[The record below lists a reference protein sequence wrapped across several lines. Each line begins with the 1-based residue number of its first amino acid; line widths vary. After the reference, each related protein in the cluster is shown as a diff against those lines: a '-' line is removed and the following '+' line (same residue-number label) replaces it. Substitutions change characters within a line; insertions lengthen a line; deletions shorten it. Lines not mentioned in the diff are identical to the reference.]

1 MCFGLF
7 SLGRNANL
15 IESSPNLKFFR
26 VCVSASVLAE
36 THFFQRLVLQI
47 SFLLSTLRHFQN
59 GAKVFKKPFN
69 SKIPLD
75 ASMALVVEWQKS
87 LPQLRT
93 TSTVTEMSFWRVK
106 RAVGS
111 QSP

>member
-1 MCFGLF
+1 MQTILSVRKNTPF
-7 SLGRNANL
+7 SNHQRILQIINL
-15 IESSPNLKFFR
+15 
-26 VCVSASVLAE
+26 
-36 THFFQRLVLQI
+36 LQI
-47 SFLLSTLRHFQN
+47 SFLLSTLRHFRN

-93 TSTVTEMSFWRVK
+93 TSTVTGMSFWRVK